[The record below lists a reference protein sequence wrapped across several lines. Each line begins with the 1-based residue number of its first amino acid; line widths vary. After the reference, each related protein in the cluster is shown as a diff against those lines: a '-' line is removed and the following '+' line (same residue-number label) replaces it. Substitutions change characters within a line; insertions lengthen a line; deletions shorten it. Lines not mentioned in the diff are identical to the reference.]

1 MTTMSA
7 NFVSS
12 QTLANSLVAP
22 VMQAQSSLTT
32 AMTEEST
39 GQYANLGLELGEQSG
54 YELSIKEQAGLLQ
67 ALTAGNSVVS
77 TNLSTAQ
84 SALSAISS
92 SAQTTL
98 NDLATW
104 TPSANSGASLQNMGQ
119 SALQS
124 LVASANT
131 TSGGQYVFGGI
142 NSAAAPMADYYSTPA
157 SAAKTAIDQAFQT
170 AFGVLPTD
178 PAAANISVSA
188 LQSFLA
194 GPFAALFQ
202 GTSWSA
208 DWSSASSANTS
219 AEIAPGQ
226 IVTTSTNANQAGFQE
241 LAQAYAML
249 SEFGGSQLSG
259 AAQQA
264 VATAATSLV
273 SQGIDSMTNIQAGL
287 GSAQSAVTDANDT
300 MNSQFTIL
308 EQQVDNLDDV
318 NANTTAAQI
327 SSLTNQIQMAYEL
340 TSRLQQLN
348 LAQYLPVP

>member
-1 MTTMSA
+1 MTTMAA

-12 QTLANSLVAP
+12 QFLANSLVLP

-54 YELSIKEQAGLLQ
+54 YELSLKEQVGLLQ
-67 ALTAGNSVVS
+67 TLTSNNSLVS
-77 TNLSTAQ
+77 TSLSTAQ

-98 NDLATW
+98 NDLTTW
-104 TPSANSGASLQNMGQ
+104 TPGANSGASLQNIGQ

-124 LVASANT
+124 LIASANA
-131 TSGGQYVFGGI
+131 TSGDQYVFGGI
-142 NSAAAPMADYYSTPA
+142 NSAVAPMADYYSTPA
-157 SAAKTAIDQAFQT
+157 SAARTAVDQAFQT
-170 AFGVLPTD
+170 AFGVLPSD
-178 PAAANISVSA
+178 PAAANISASA
-188 LQSFLA
+188 MQGFLS
-194 GPFAALFQ
+194 GPFAALFE
-202 GTSWSA
+202 GASWSA

-226 IVTTSTNANQAGFQE
+226 TVTTSTNANQPGFQE

-249 SEFGGSQLSG
+249 SEFGGSELSG
-259 AAQQA
+259 AAQQT
-264 VATAATSLV
+264 VATAASSLV

-287 GSAQSAVTDANDT
+287 GSTQSAVTNANGS
-300 MNSQFTIL
+300 MSSQLTIL
-308 EQQVDNLDDV
+308 EQQVGSLDDV
-318 NANTTAAQI
+318 NANTTAVQI
-327 SSLTNQIQMAYEL
+327 NSLTNQIQMAYEL
-340 TSRLQQLN
+340 TSRLQELN